1 MQENFTSGITQCPK
15 HTPLNIIKHIVPAL
29 NSD

>member
-1 MQENFTSGITQCPK
+1 MQENFTSGITQCK